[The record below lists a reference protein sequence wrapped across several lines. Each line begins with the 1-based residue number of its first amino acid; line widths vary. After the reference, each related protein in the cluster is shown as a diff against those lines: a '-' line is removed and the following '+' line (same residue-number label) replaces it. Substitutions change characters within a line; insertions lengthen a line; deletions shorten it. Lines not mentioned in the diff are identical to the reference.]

1 MSAILVEVVRSRLV
15 ESVHRGTLVV
25 VDPDGVVLEAVGD
38 PWAVIWPRSC
48 MKPLQAVAMVRAGLD
63 VDDDLLALAASS
75 HSGEAVHVAGVRRL
89 LDTAGLTPDALD
101 NTAGLPLGP
110 EAAQTLLLAGGGPD
124 RLHQNCS
131 GKHAAMLATAVVN
144 GWPTVGYRD
153 PEHPVQVSLR
163 NSIEDSLNAPV
174 ESVGV
179 DGCGAPL
186 FGMSLQ
192 PLARGLA
199 GVVAAPDGSPER
211 RVADAMREHP
221 ELVGGTGRHV
231 TELMRA
237 VPGLLAKDGAEG
249 VYVAVMPGGPSVV
262 VKVEDGADR
271 AAGLATAAALMRHGV
286 DADALE
292 PLTHQPVLGHGSAVG
307 EMRAVEPS

>member
-1 MSAILVEVVRSRLV
+1 MSSILVEVVRSRLV

-25 VDPDGVVLEAVGD
+25 LDAGGVLVEAVGD

-63 VDDDLLALAASS
+63 VDDELLALAASS

-89 LDTAGLTPDALD
+89 LATAGLGPEALD

-124 RLHQNCS
+124 RIHQNCS
-131 GKHAAMLATAVVN
+131 GKHAAMLVTAVLN
-144 GWPTVGYRD
+144 GWPTDGYRD
-153 PEHPVQVSLR
+153 PDHPLQVALR
-163 NSIEDSLNAPV
+163 NSIEDTLNAPV

-186 FGMSLQ
+186 FGVPLQ

-199 GVVAAPDGSPER
+199 NVVAADPGTPER
-211 RVADAMREHP
+211 RVADAMRAHP
-221 ELVGGTGRHV
+221 DLVGGTGRHV
-231 TELMRA
+231 TSLMRA

-249 VYVAVMPGGPSVV
+249 VYVAALPGGPSVV

-271 AAGLATAAALMRHGV
+271 AAGLAATAALIRHGV
-286 DADALE
+286 DADALA
-292 PLTHQPVLGHGSAVG
+292 PLTRQPVLGHGIAVG
-307 EMRAVEPS
+307 EMRAVQPS